1 MFKKFSYILYLFL
14 KFIDHIIKFVFKR
27 SFLVWIGEFLHND
40 SYKCIEILNKKI
52 NFFVPNR
59 TINNR
64 VKTFFTKEPETLE
77 WIDGFDN
84 SDKFVLWDIGAN
96 IGLYS
101 IYAALKHSNCKI
113 VSFEPSTSNLRT
125 LSRNISINNL
135 ENKIKIFTNPLSNK
149 TDSFLKMKEGNFLE
163 GGALNSFGESF
174 NFEGKDFKSEMNYQ
188 LLGKSINSILDNKI
202 LQVPNYIKIDV
213 DGIEHLILEG
223 GVKYLKHE
231 NLLSLSVEINENFAE
246 QYEKILKIM
255 KENSFK
261 ILHKKHNEEMYK
273 NRVSVHSN
281 TYNYV
286 FVR

>member
-1 MFKKFSYILYLFL
+1 MVKKISYILYLFL
-14 KFIDHIIKFVFKR
+14 KFLDDIFKFFFKR
-27 SFLVWIGEFLHND
+27 NFLFLFKEFLDKD
-40 SYKCIEILNKKI
+40 SYQSIKILNKNI
-52 NFFVPNR
+52 NFYSPNQ
-59 TINNR
+59 TIEWR
-64 VKTFFTKEPETLE
+64 IKSFFTKEPETLE
-77 WIDGFDN
+77 WIDSFDN

-101 IYAALKHSNCKI
+101 IYAALKHNNCEI

-163 GGALNSFGESF
+163 GGALNSFGEPF
-174 NFEGKDFKSEMNYQ
+174 NFEGKNFKSEMNYQ

-223 GVKYLKHE
+223 GDKYLKHE
-231 NLLSLSVEINENFAE
+231 NLLSLSVEINENFTD
-246 QYEKILKIM
+246 QYEKVLKIM
-255 KENSFK
+255 KESGFK

-273 NRVSVHSN
+273 GRVSLHSN
-281 TYNYV
+281 TYNYI